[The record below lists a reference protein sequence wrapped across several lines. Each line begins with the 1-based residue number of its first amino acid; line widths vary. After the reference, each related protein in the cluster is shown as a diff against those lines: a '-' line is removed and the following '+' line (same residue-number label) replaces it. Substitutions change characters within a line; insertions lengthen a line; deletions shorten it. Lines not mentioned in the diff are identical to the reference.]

1 MRGRLGHPHPLRKW
15 FVAVM
20 AMWMVVGVLLWGRL
34 AQDAL
39 PFFVAGDLVHDE
51 PGEIYGSSSGY
62 LFDLN
67 PVFADRLCRAAPAG
81 TDCDKFA
88 TGYVSMPLA
97 LPVAMVVRAP
107 GPDYGVLLTRLL
119 AAGALVAGMS
129 VLWNRLAGRSREA
142 PRYLVAAAVL
152 LTPMAM
158 VPITLGQT
166 SPYLFLV
173 ACLGVRHTDRRGP
186 AVFVAATWAL
196 TIALKVFPA
205 ALGLVLLRQRR
216 FRLLALAA
224 LALAGLGLVSVAIA
238 PVSIWADFVQV
249 SGRLATRALDNPFN
263 GSLDNMVAQI
273 WHPLTSGTGGQR
285 VFAVG
290 RLAAGGGLWWWA
302 VRDADDDTQWAYGWL
317 VVLFVVPLVWW
328 HYLWL
333 AVAAVGVVLAQPAV
347 DKRLLVALPLLAAVT
362 VPISVVVANGSAWP
376 VVQGLFLLTV
386 AVALAVV
393 ARRSCR
399 STGAAVAASS

>member
-1 MRGRLGHPHPLRKW
+1 VIDRLGHPHPLRKW

-20 AMWMVVGVLLWGRL
+20 VMWMVVTVLLWGRL

-39 PFFVAGDLVHDE
+39 PFVVAGDLVHDQ

-67 PVFADRLCRAAPAG
+67 PVFSERLCRAAPAG
-81 TDCDKFA
+81 TDCDKFE
-88 TGYVSMPLA
+88 TGYVSAPAA
-97 LPVAMVVRAP
+97 LPFALVITTP
-107 GPDYGVLLTRLL
+107 GPDFGVLLARLL
-119 AAGALVAGMS
+119 AAGALVAGML
-129 VLWNRLAGRSREA
+129 VLWHRLAGRSREA
-142 PRYLVAAAVL
+142 PRYLVATAVL

-173 ACLGVRHTDRRGP
+173 ACLGVRRTDRRGS
-186 AVFVAATWAL
+186 AVGVAAAWAL

-224 LALAGLGLVSVAIA
+224 LALVGLGLLSLAIA
-238 PVSIWADFVQV
+238 PVSIWSDFVHM
-249 SGRLATRALDNPFN
+249 SSRLATRSLDNPYN
-263 GSLDNMVAQI
+263 GSLDSAASHI
-273 WHPLTSGTGGQR
+273 WHPLVGGTGAQR
-285 VFAVG
+285 VLVVLRVA
-290 RLAAGGGLWWWA
+290 LGGGLWWWG
-302 VRDADDDTQWAYGWL
+302 VRDADDDSQWAYGWL

-333 AVAAVGVVLAQPAV
+333 AVAAVGVVLARPEV
-347 DKRLLVALPLLAAVT
+347 DRRLVGALPLLAAAT
-362 VPISVVVANGSAWP
+362 IPISVINATGSAWP
-376 VVQGLFLLTV
+376 VVQGLFLLGV
-386 AVALAVV
+386 AVAVAVV
-393 ARRSCR
+393 ARRSCP
-399 STGAAVAASS
+399 SSAAVVATVP